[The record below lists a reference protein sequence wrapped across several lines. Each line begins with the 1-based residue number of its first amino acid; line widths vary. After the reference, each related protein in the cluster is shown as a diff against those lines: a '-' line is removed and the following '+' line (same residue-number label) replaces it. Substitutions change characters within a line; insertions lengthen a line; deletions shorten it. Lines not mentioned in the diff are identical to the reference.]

1 MIDVACVHYYSQL
14 TSIGTNSL
22 SVLFYTVKLTY
33 SRWFTKYLDAET
45 NPELE
50 PPMSVLPRSVS
61 GYQLVSWSSVSNDAV
76 RYADVV
82 GIFGEE
88 LLLQSHMDELRDALN
103 TQIPGLF
110 LYITH
115 AIRQGAYARGGH
127 GGLAPPPNG
136 CTINYIIVSAEAILS
151 AENSGKPLGGRYSAP
166 NPAGGAHSAL
176 PDALAGGE
184 RVAAPPQERT
194 PPPLSTFAPSVLAP
208 SPMKNP
214 GHAMRMT
221 LYIVYFGSFWTC

>member
-1 MIDVACVHYYSQL
+1 LIDVACVHYYSQL

-61 GYQLVSWSSVSNDAV
+61 GYQLVSWSNDAV

-115 AIRQGAYARGGH
+115 AIRQGVYARGGH
-127 GGLAPPPNG
+127 GGLAPTAAQL
-136 CTINYIIVSAEAILS
+136 TIL
-151 AENSGKPLGGRYSAP
+151 LCQQR
-166 NPAGGAHSAL
+166 
-176 PDALAGGE
+176 
-184 RVAAPPQERT
+184 
-194 PPPLSTFAPSVLAP
+194 PS
-208 SPMKNP
+208 
-214 GHAMRMT
+214 
-221 LYIVYFGSFWTC
+221 